1 VKTKVADLAL
11 FGGAPEFSRRL
22 HVGAP
27 NAGDRSRLMARFAEI
42 LERRWFTNDGPVVRE
57 FEGRIAELV
66 GVSHCVATC
75 NATLALALLGHALG
89 LSGEVIVPA
98 FTFVASPHALRWI
111 GLEPIFCEIDPE
123 THNLDP
129 RDVESRISPKTSA
142 ILGVHLWGR
151 PCDVEA
157 LGSIAGRHG
166 VRLLFD
172 AAHAFGSSYGER
184 MVGTAG
190 VAEVFSFHAT
200 KFLNSFEGGAIVT
213 NDGHL
218 AADLRRL
225 RNFGFE
231 DYDRVVSLG
240 INAKMSEVSAA
251 MGLTSLEAM
260 AGVVESNRARYEGY
274 VAELEGVQGVRLA
287 RYEGPARFNYQ
298 YVVVEIDRESAGLD
312 RDQLHS
318 ILWAENVLAR
328 RYFFPGCHRQEP
340 YRSERLPEERRLPA
354 TDRLARRVL
363 CLPTGPSVDPED
375 VSRICELI
383 RWTLARGA
391 ELRGLLEGGNPAS
404 GAGR

>member
-1 VKTKVADLAL
+1 MKTRVADLAL
-11 FGGAPEFSRRL
+11 FGGTPEFSRAL

-27 NAGDRSRLMARFAEI
+27 NVGDRKRLLDRIGEI
-42 LERRWFTNDGPVVRE
+42 LDRRWFTNDGPVVQE
-57 FEGRIAELV
+57 FEARIAELA

-75 NATLALALLGHALG
+75 NATLALALLGRALG

-98 FTFVASPHALRWI
+98 FTFVASAHALRWI
-111 GLEPIFCEIDPE
+111 GLEPVFCDIEPE

-129 RDVESRISPKTSA
+129 RDVENRIGPRTSA

-157 LGSIAGRHG
+157 LGSIAGKHG
-166 VRLLFD
+166 IRLFLD
-172 AAHAFGSSYGER
+172 AAHAFGCSYGER

-200 KFLNSFEGGAIVT
+200 KFLNSFEGGAIAT
-213 NDGHL
+213 NDGDL
-218 AADLRRL
+218 ADDLRRL

-231 DYDRVVSLG
+231 DYDKVVSLG

-260 AGVVESNRARYEGY
+260 GGAVECNRARYAQY
-274 VAELEGVQGVRLA
+274 AVELEGVEGVRLA

-298 YVVVEIDRESAGLD
+298 YVVVEIDGEKARLD
-312 RDQLHS
+312 RDEFHS

-328 RYFFPGCHRQEP
+328 RYFYPGCHRLEP
-340 YRSERLPEERRLPA
+340 YRSERRPEERRLPA
-354 TDRLARRVL
+354 TDWLTRRVL
-363 CLPTGPSVDPED
+363 CLPTGPSVDPDD

-391 ELRGLLEGGNPAS
+391 EIRGAFQGRGPALGG
-404 GAGR
+404 GG